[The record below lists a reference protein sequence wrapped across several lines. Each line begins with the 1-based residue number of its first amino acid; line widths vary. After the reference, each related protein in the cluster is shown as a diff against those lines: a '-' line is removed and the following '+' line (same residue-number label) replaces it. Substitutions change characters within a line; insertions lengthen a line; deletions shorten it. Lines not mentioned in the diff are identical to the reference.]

1 MWSRAEGVDAKVGQL
16 SNFVAGPQV
25 SATLNHS
32 AFASLCTLN
41 EGYCT
46 LCVWVASVRSPT
58 LIVISLADMP
68 AGFPHSAL
76 QGECHVSVMSMA
88 STINVAARR
97 NTVSAIKVRAVNDPL
112 PVVSV
117 ADRGVRIAGA
127 PARAA
132 TAPKVESR

>member
-1 MWSRAEGVDAKVGQL
+1 M
-16 SNFVAGPQV
+16 
-25 SATLNHS
+25 
-32 AFASLCTLN
+32 
-41 EGYCT
+41 
-46 LCVWVASVRSPT
+46 
-58 LIVISLADMP
+58 
-68 AGFPHSAL
+68 
-76 QGECHVSVMSMA
+76 SVMSMA
-88 STINVAARR
+88 STINVATRR